1 MDGAIIVAT
10 LCFDILLTACKSI
23 TLFRNEMSAL
33 NVFLFSCGNNKH
45 STDSALY

>member
-1 MDGAIIVAT
+1 MVAT
-10 LCFDILLTACKSI
+10 LCLDILLTACRSI
-23 TLFRNEMSAL
+23 TLFRKDSSAL